1 MQSPLA
7 RPGIALALAL
17 ALACGDDGG
26 STTAGSTSA
35 GSTSAGSTSA
45 GTDASASEGS
55 TTRGGATSAGT
66 TGTTA
71 GTSSTAGES
80 ETGATSD
87 GSTSDDS
94 TSDGSTSAGTTTGGG
109 AETPCVDDKDC
120 VINNDCCECD
130 AQHVDEP
137 VANCPME
144 CLISSCESQGLPAA
158 QAVCRWGVCT
168 FAKVPCNPLGVTCKA
183 LPPECG
189 PGSAPG
195 VQEDGDGKCWTGWC
209 VPLEACD
216 WAPEC
221 AACDA
226 VPGLT
231 CVAKLQKGAYVLCE
245 PTPPGCG
252 EGPVECG
259 CAGVICEMSPPHT
272 VCLDTA
278 EGVACECPFC

>member
-1 MQSPLA
+1 MHGRLA
-7 RPGIALALAL
+7 HPGIALLPLAL
-17 ALACGDDGG
+17 LLACGDDGG
-26 STTAGSTSA
+26 VVTSA

-45 GTDASASEGS
+45 ATTSATATTEGS
-55 TTRGGATSAGT
+55 STSAGT
-66 TGTTA
+66 TAVTTA
-71 GTSSTAGES
+71 ATSSASGES
-80 ETGATSD
+80 ETGSTSD
-87 GSTSDDS
+87 GSTSDGS
-94 TSDGSTSAGTTTGGG
+94 TSDGSTSDGSTSDTTTTGGG
-109 AETPCVDDKDC
+109 EGIPCDDDKDC
-120 VINNDCCECD
+120 VVNNDCCECD

-137 VANCPME
+137 IEACPME

-168 FAKVPCNPLGVTCKA
+168 FAKVSCNPLGVVCKA

-189 PGSAPG
+189 PGFAPG

-259 CAGVICEMSPPHT
+259 CAGVICEASPPHT
-272 VCLDTA
+272 VCHDTA
-278 EGVACECPFC
+278 EGIACECPFC